1 MEDCIFC
8 KIVNGDIPST
18 KVYEDD
24 DFYAFKDIAPVAPVH
39 VLVIPKKHIQS
50 IAVLKPEDADVAGK
64 MLFTIQKVAKE
75 LGLTD
80 APRMGSD
87 GCAGLSEVSARAS
100 STRLND
106 RFRRFPVSDGHFT
119 KGMCRSMWGIVIDGG
134 LPLLLDDN
142 DVSSQRAA
150 HRLQHSGISPEKA
163 A

>member
-64 MLFTIQKVAKE
+64 MLFTIQTVAKE

-80 APRMGSD
+80 GYRVVFNTG
-87 GCAGLSEVSARAS
+87 
-100 STRLND
+100 
-106 RFRRFPVSDGHFT
+106 
-119 KGMCRSMWGIVIDGG
+119 
-134 LPLLLDDN
+134 
-142 DVSSQRAA
+142 
-150 HRLQHSGISPEKA
+150 EKA
-163 A
+163 GQTVHHMHAHILGGKEMAWPGV

>member
-50 IAVLKPEDADVAGK
+50 IAALTPDDADVAGK
-64 MLFTIQKVAKE
+64 MLFTIQKVAKQ

-80 APRMGSD
+80 G
-87 GCAGLSEVSARAS
+87 
-100 STRLND
+100 
-106 RFRRFPVSDGHFT
+106 FRVVFNTG
-119 KGMCRSMWGIVIDGG
+119 
-134 LPLLLDDN
+134 
-142 DVSSQRAA
+142 
-150 HRLQHSGISPEKA
+150 EKA
-163 A
+163 GQTVHHMHAHILGGKEMAWPGV

>member
-80 APRMGSD
+80 GYRVVFNTG
-87 GCAGLSEVSARAS
+87 
-100 STRLND
+100 
-106 RFRRFPVSDGHFT
+106 
-119 KGMCRSMWGIVIDGG
+119 
-134 LPLLLDDN
+134 
-142 DVSSQRAA
+142 
-150 HRLQHSGISPEKA
+150 EKA
-163 A
+163 GQTVHHMHAHILGGKEMAWPGV